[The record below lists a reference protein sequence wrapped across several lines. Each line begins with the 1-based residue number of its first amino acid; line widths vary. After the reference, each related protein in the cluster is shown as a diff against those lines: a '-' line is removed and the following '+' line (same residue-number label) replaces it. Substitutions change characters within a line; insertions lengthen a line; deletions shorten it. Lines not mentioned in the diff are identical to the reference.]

1 MKYPYGKYWKN
12 LTDVEKQAVAKEILL
27 KSFDEIEVRPLKRTR
42 APLKSHLFQLRQLT
56 QQLSYTKHQFWK
68 YFA

>member
-1 MKYPYGKYWKN
+1 MNKFSSLMKYPYGKYWTN

-42 APLKSHLFQLRQLT
+42 APLKVI
-56 QQLSYTKHQFWK
+56 
-68 YFA
+68 YFNSVS